1 MELKDWYYVGIPV
14 ATAIIGWIFGYLQA
28 LIPLKKKIRIEI
40 DPLNGI
46 FKIYN
51 TGNKAIPFKQ
61 VGILFFSAINRKFLY
76 KLDISKTL
84 LVESDPMEI
93 PYPIDDF
100 WNKVGSNLGCD
111 KFPNK
116 FFCFIKDADGKIFKS
131 KSEIILWEESEKYWE
146 PNYSNDNVNL
156 PF

>member
-1 MELKDWYYVGIPV
+1 MELKDWYSIVIPV
-14 ATAIIGWIFGYLQA
+14 ATAIIGWIFGYFQA
-28 LIPLKKKIRIEI
+28 LIPFKKKIRIEI
-40 DPLNGI
+40 DPLNGM

-51 TGNKAIPFKQ
+51 TGNQAVPFKQ
-61 VGILFFSAINRKFLY
+61 VGILFSSVLTKKVLY

-100 WNKVGSNLGCD
+100 WIEVESHLDGA

-116 FFCFIKDADGKIFKS
+116 FFCFLKSADGKTFKS
-131 KSEIILWEESEKYWE
+131 KSEIILCVESENYWSSGY
-146 PNYSNDNVNL
+146 PNDNDDL